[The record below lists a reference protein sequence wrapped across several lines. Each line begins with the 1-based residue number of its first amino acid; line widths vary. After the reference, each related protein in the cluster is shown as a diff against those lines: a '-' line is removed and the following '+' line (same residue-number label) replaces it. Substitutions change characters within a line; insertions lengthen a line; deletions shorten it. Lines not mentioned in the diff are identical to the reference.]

1 MKPVLLMASFAWL
14 VWTSGCAPLASPPTD
29 ESATLRDV
37 RQMTSGFARAG
48 EAYFSSDMEWVV
60 FQAVPSGEEHYAMYL
75 ARTKREQGRIVG
87 LDKPVRISPPGS
99 RNTCGHF
106 SPDGRS
112 LIFASTAGQEDPSVP
127 GSGYQRQGRDYR
139 WSFPAGMEI
148 FRADGWQAAVAAAD
162 ADRGINLAVHRLTR
176 NVGYDAEGSFSPDGR
191 WIVFSSSRDDVPN
204 EQRSRPTEL
213 MTAEPTSVSSSR
225 PNLELYVMRADG
237 NDVVRLT
244 NQPGYDGGPFF
255 SPDGKRLVYRSDR
268 LGNDLLQVY
277 VADVV
282 FDASGRIIGLSN
294 ERRLTDDAN
303 VNWGPYWHPGGRHV
317 IYASSVHGHTNYE
330 LYMVSVDGKR
340 RCRITFTDGADV
352 LPVFSP
358 DGKLLLW
365 TSKRTSDK
373 TTQLFLAD
381 FEMPEYLE

>member
-1 MKPVLLMASFAWL
+1 MFVLITFALLLSFG
-14 VWTSGCAPLASPPTD
+14 SGCAHFAKPPTD
-29 ESATLRDV
+29 ESSTLRHV

-48 EAYFSSDMEWVV
+48 EGYFSSDMEWIV
-60 FQAVPSGEEHYAMYL
+60 FQAVPLGEEHYAMYL
-75 ARTKREQGRIVG
+75 ARTKRDGGRIVG
-87 LDKPVRISPPGS
+87 LEKPIRISPIDS

-112 LIFASTAGQEDPSVP
+112 LIFSSTAGQEDPSVP

-139 WSFPAGMEI
+139 WSFPEGMEI
-148 FRADGWQAAVAAAD
+148 FRADGWQAAVASAD
-162 ADRGINLAVHRLTR
+162 AERGVNLAVHPLTQSI
-176 NVGYDAEGSFSPDGR
+176 GYDAEGSFSPDGK
-191 WIVFSSSRDDVPN
+191 WIVFSSSRDDVPV

-213 MTAEPTSVSSSR
+213 MTAEPTTAPAQR
-225 PNLELYVMRADG
+225 PNLELYAMRADG
-237 NDVVRLT
+237 SDVVRLT

-268 LGNDLLQVY
+268 VGNDLLQVF
-277 VADVV
+277 VADLV
-282 FDASGRIIGLSN
+282 FDAEGRITGIAN
-294 ERRLTDDAN
+294 ERQLTDDAN

-317 IYASSVHGHTNYE
+317 IYATSIHGHANYE
-330 LYMVSVDGKR
+330 LYLARVDGKR

-381 FEMPEYLE
+381 FEMPEYVK